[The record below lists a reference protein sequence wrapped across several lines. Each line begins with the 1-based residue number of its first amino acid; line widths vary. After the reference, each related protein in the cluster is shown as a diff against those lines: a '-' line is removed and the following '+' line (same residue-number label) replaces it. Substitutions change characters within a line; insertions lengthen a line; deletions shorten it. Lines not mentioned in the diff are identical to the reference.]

1 MYISYPIRTREKEW
15 TFVFCYKNIMWCF
28 FVFASAG
35 FKSPTCL
42 LSVIWCDQLGRAE
55 CLKRQVCKQ
64 PFLQVP
70 HAVDVIPINSSF
82 WSWATLDRE
91 QGNKAEAMKLAIRAN
106 GWLNGTSNCIS
117 RNFPNNSKQLFPIFF
132 EFTTWTI
139 LNHLEDS
146 EDQSAISSIL
156 FLQQPGRGT
165 SNQLL
170 QQLGQVGFDHGSTHW
185 QLVGV
190 KKVEDFW
197 LPLWSL
203 TVRLWQVTDSQ

>member
-1 MYISYPIRTREKEW
+1 
-15 TFVFCYKNIMWCF
+15 MWCF
-28 FVFASAG
+28 LFLQVLALRVQHVFY
-35 FKSPTCL
+35 L
-42 LSVIWCDQLGRAE
+42 LSDVINSALE

-117 RNFPNNSKQLFPIFF
+117 RNFPKNSKQLFPIFF